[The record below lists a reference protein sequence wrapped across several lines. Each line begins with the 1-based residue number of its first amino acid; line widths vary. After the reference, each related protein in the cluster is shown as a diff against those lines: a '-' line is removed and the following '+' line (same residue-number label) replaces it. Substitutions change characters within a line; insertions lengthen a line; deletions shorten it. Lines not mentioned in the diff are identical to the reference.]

1 MKTMSEI
8 NQDYIEKLFVN
19 YAKINTRSNDR
30 SQTVPTTP
38 GQVELAKQVAAD
50 LKQLGVDEVKFDES
64 NGYVTAT
71 LPSNS
76 DKPIT
81 ALGFIAHL
89 DTADFSAD
97 YVKPQI
103 HPDYDGQDIVLNE
116 AKHIVLKVSEFP
128 NLKKFV
134 GQCLITTDGTTLLG
148 ADDKAGVAALFGAL
162 AYLLQNPTVEHGP
175 IRVAFGP
182 DEEIGRGAKRF
193 DAKNFGTNFAYTLDN
208 GQPGQL
214 EYETFNA
221 SEASIEVEGT
231 AVHPGDAYGL
241 MVNAVTIANEIV
253 SSLPKD
259 EVPEKSRNHDGFIL
273 VNHFCGTVAH
283 AGLNLIIRDFDTPR
297 FHQKETLLKA
307 IVNKINERFKEPRVT
322 LKLTEQYQN
331 IGDEIR
337 KNPYIVNLALDAYRS
352 IGLKPDIQPF
362 RGGTDGNAITA
373 KGIPTPNL
381 FNGGDNFHGPYEFV
395 TTEAIALTAKTI
407 VAIAQEHVRQFGHHN
422 NQKL

>member
-1 MKTMSEI
+1 MSEV
-8 NQDYIEKLFVN
+8 NQTYIERLFLDYV
-19 YAKINTRSNDR
+19 KINTRSDP
-30 SQTVPTTP
+30 SSHTVPTTV
-38 GQVELAKQVAAD
+38 GQVQLAQQVVTD
-50 LKQLGVDEVKFDES
+50 LNRLGVQEVKYNKH

-76 DKPIT
+76 KRPIS

-97 YVKPQI
+97 HVKPQV
-103 HPDYDGQDIVLNE
+103 HPDYDGKDVLLN
-116 AKHIVLKVSEFP
+116 ADKHIVLKVNEFP
-128 NLKKFV
+128 HLKNFV
-134 GQCLITTDGTTLLG
+134 GQRLITSDGTTLLG
-148 ADDKAGVAALFGAL
+148 ADDKAGVAALLGAL
-162 AYLLQNPTVEHGP
+162 EYLIQNPKIEHGP

-193 DAKNFGTNFAYTLDN
+193 DAKGFGTDFAYTLDN

-221 SEASIEVEGT
+221 SEAAIEIEGT

-241 MVNAVTIANEIV
+241 MVNAVTLANDIV
-253 SSLPKD
+253 SALPKD
-259 EVPEKSRNHDGFIL
+259 EVPEKSRNHEGFIL
-273 VNHFCGTVAH
+273 VNHFEATVGH
-283 AGLNLIIRDFDTPR
+283 ASLNLIIRDFDTPK
-297 FHQKETLLKA
+297 FHQKEAMLKD
-307 IVNKINERFKEPRVT
+307 IVTKINQRFDVPRVS
-322 LKLTEQYQN
+322 LNLTEQYQN

-337 KNPYIVNLALDAYRS
+337 KTPYIVNLALDAYRK
-352 IGLKPDIQPF
+352 IGLTPDIQPF

-395 TTEAIALTAKTI
+395 TTEAMALTAKTI
-407 VAIAQEHVRQFGHHN
+407 VAIVQEHVDQFGHHDN
-422 NQKL
+422 RPL